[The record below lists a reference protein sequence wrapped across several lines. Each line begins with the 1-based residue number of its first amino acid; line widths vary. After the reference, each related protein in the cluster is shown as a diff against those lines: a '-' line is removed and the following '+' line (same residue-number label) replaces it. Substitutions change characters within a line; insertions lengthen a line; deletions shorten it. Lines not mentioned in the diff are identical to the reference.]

1 MVTGEIILDISGDE
15 KSALLSQIEASKPS
29 MLPVT
34 IDRRDD
40 RSVDGRSSLFKSV
53 VPIISQMIP
62 ERRKF

>member
-53 VPIISQMIP
+53 VPII
-62 ERRKF
+62 